1 MKVPCFFPV
10 DREIAPGRPVWPDC
24 VHHHPVLT
32 NSGGFRV
39 GRNPRNSGR
48 LVRGVAVCEPNSG
61 LSPRSEPE
69 IARQSQPAKFRFPDH
84 EMEKAEP
91 RLSTFR

>member
-1 MKVPCFFPV
+1 
-10 DREIAPGRPVWPDC
+10 VWTSPTKPPASC
-24 VHHHPVLT
+24 HGHQFESPQLLQEVRA
-32 NSGGFRV
+32 NRRGFRV

-84 EMEKAEP
+84 EMAFP
-91 RLSTFR
+91 VRVAYVI